1 MTKRHTLTHTDVRN
15 PLALL
20 AVVCAMSL
28 MPRAIYGDVS
38 PFATLVLDPALD
50 GQIRSPLFMPN
61 NRAVLM
67 VYNSF
72 NEKGCMIRRIDDGS
86 LVAKMNV
93 VNVCQRAAVSPDG
106 TKVLAG
112 DSGIQR
118 GFAYLFDAATGEE
131 LWVVAP
137 PGWERVYGNMPVT
150 YYEVFDLAFSPEG
163 DVLAVAISGTVA
175 IRDTE
180 TGEERTV
187 FYTGGSYDV
196 RFLSGG
202 ARLFAQTPW
211 SASVYDV
218 FSGER
223 LMRFE
228 DYRGQLLPDGRSI
241 VLSKRDEASGECR
254 VIDGLTG
261 EEVRPCEPAY
271 GTAVTGSVVAT
282 DERVLA
288 RDSTGGVS
296 LVRVAE
302 NGTQTELARFEI
314 PATDTSPVS
323 GRDYAS
329 DHSKVLVSTHNAVYI
344 YDISGIPTAVSE
356 SRLHGR
362 W

>member
-1 MTKRHTLTHTDVRN
+1 M
-15 PLALL
+15 AL
-20 AVVCAMSL
+20 
-28 MPRAIYGDVS
+28 
-38 PFATLVLDPALD
+38 
-50 GQIRSPLFMPN
+50 
-61 NRAVLM
+61 
-67 VYNSF
+67 
-72 NEKGCMIRRIDDGS
+72 
-86 LVAKMNV
+86 
-93 VNVCQRAAVSPDG
+93 